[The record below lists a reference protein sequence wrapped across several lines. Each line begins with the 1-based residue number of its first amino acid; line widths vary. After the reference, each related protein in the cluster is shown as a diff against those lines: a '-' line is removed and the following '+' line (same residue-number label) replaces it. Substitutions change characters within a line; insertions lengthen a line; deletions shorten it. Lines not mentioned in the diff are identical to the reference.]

1 MYELLMYPELNFF
14 LSNLRR
20 FFTLGTQIGW
30 FIYAQISVNESKFLT
45 GHFNKQ
51 AINGFFDKSNFG
63 SFKDKQCFKNNY
75 IKKILTI
82 FLH

>member
-30 FIYAQISVNESKFLT
+30 FISAQISVNESKGVT
-45 GHFNKQ
+45 GHFNQQ
-51 AINGFFDKSNFG
+51 AINRFFDKSNF
-63 SFKDKQCFKNNY
+63 
-75 IKKILTI
+75 
-82 FLH
+82 